1 MEGAGQARQRR
12 GRDVRRL
19 SRTVERERE
28 WAQAWGVGED
38 WERNSGGVRQV
49 THQLPHLLQ
58 SVGLHQ
64 DVVLGKQQS
73 SNFTQ
78 FADRGRVGIG
88 NDGS

>member
-1 MEGAGQARQRR
+1 MERAGQARQRR

-28 WAQAWGVGED
+28 GAQAWGRRED

-58 SVGLHQ
+58 SVPLHQ
-64 DVVLGKQQS
+64 DVVLGQQERGY
-73 SNFTQ
+73 
-78 FADRGRVGIG
+78 FAQLSD
-88 NDGS
+88 